1 MNLANPEWLIIWIA
15 LPILAIIAVLL
26 ERFKGQPWEQ
36 LTAERLRGRLIR
48 KDHSLPRWMAMG
60 FLLAAIA
67 AFAVALARPQ
77 GDDGVKT
84 ETTKGR
90 NVIIALDLS
99 RSMRVTDVSP
109 DRLGQ
114 AKILIYEI
122 LETLKSDRVGLVGF
136 AGTPYLFAPLTIDH
150 GALTETIEQIDEQWV
165 PMGGS
170 DIAGAIKL
178 ATATLKETGQK
189 NNLLILVSDGEEN
202 EGDLDPIVAEAE
214 RAGVR
219 IFSIGV
225 GTEDGDFVPHNDF
238 TGGFVLDESEN
249 KVLSRLQPEVLRKLA
264 TATGGQY
271 VVAGSGG
278 DIPAMIEVA
287 VQGMDMFEVEAGET
301 RVFIEFFQWA
311 VLPGIAFL
319 MAAIVAGTRWRSITL
334 AVSGAS
340 LFLFSGDL
348 QANELSEAKNA
359 FYEGRYDEARDMY
372 RLLANENDGDA
383 AAKLRLAEG
392 LSAYEARDLRGARTA
407 YSEALLSNENNVV
420 SEAHEGL
427 ANTLFQLG
435 WMGVS
440 GSRYPTGNAA
450 PDMEKFDELVREQ
463 MQKMGE
469 GSVPEIGET
478 NGYIRFEAIMLNWSD
493 AVRHYRSASAK
504 NPKDDKPLHNE
515 EVTMA
520 YLKRLAELLDEEK
533 KQTAEE
539 MMQQQQG
546 DGESDPNG
554 EPKEGD
560 GESDPKGEPKEGDGS
575 GEDEPGD
582 KGDNEKS
589 PDSNKAKDGKEPK
602 DGDGEEKNEPKESEK
617 EEQSDDTGTNPNE
630 SPEDEARRKL
640 KENSDIQKG
649 PLSPG
654 RRGFR
659 IPKKDW

>member
-1 MNLANPEWLIIWIA
+1 MNLANPEWLIVWIA

-60 FLLAAIA
+60 FLLAAMA

-77 GDDGVKT
+77 GDAGVKT
-84 ETTKGR
+84 ETAKGR

-99 RSMRVTDVSP
+99 RSMRVTDVNP

-136 AGTPYLFAPLTIDH
+136 AGTPYLFAPLTVDH

-165 PMGGS
+165 PIGGS

-178 ATATLKETGQK
+178 ATATLKDTGQK
-189 NNLLILVSDGEEN
+189 NNLLILVSDGDEN

-214 RAGVR
+214 RAGAR

-225 GTEDGDFVPHNDF
+225 GTEDGDFVPHQDF
-238 TGGFVLDESEN
+238 PGGFVLDESGN
-249 KVLSRLQPEVLRKLA
+249 KVLSRLQAEVLRKLA
-264 TATGGQY
+264 TSTGGQY

-287 VQGMDMFEVEAGET
+287 IQGMDMFEVEAGET
-301 RVFIEFFQWA
+301 RVLIEFFQWA

-319 MAAIVAGTRWRSITL
+319 MVAIVAGTRWRSITL

-348 QANELSEAKNA
+348 QASELSEAKNA

-372 RLLANENDGDA
+372 RLLAKEKAGDA

-392 LSAYEARDLRGARTA
+392 LSAYEARDLRGARSA
-407 YSEALLSNENNVV
+407 YSEALLSTEDKVA
-420 SEAHEGL
+420 SDAHEGL

-435 WMGVS
+435 WIGVS
-440 GSRYPTGNAA
+440 GSRYPKGNAV

-463 MQKMGE
+463 LQKMGE
-469 GSVPEIGET
+469 GTVPVIGET

-493 AVRHYRSASAK
+493 AVRHYRSATAK
-504 NPKDDKPLHNE
+504 NPKDDKPLRNE
-515 EVTMA
+515 DMTMA

-539 MMQQQQG
+539 MAQQQQQQQQQG
-546 DGESDPNG
+546 DGEPDPNG

-560 GESDPKGEPKEGDGS
+560 GS
-575 GEDEPGD
+575 GEKKPGD
-582 KGDNEKS
+582 KGGAGDKEKS
-589 PDSNKAKDGKEPK
+589 PDSKEGKDGKEPK
-602 DGDGEEKNEPKESEK
+602 EGKGEEGDKP
-617 EEQSDDTGTNPNE
+617 EENDKAENSDDSGKNPNE

-640 KENSDIQKG
+640 KENSDVEKG

-659 IPKKDW
+659 LPKKDW

>member
-15 LPILAIIAVLL
+15 LPILAIIAVFM
-26 ERFKGQPWEQ
+26 ERFKGQPWEL

-60 FLLAAIA
+60 LLLAAMA

-77 GDDGVKT
+77 GDAGVKT

-136 AGTPYLFAPLTIDH
+136 AGTPYLFAPLTVDH

-189 NNLLILVSDGEEN
+189 NNLLILVSDGDEN

-214 RAGVR
+214 RAGAR

-225 GTEDGDFVPHNDF
+225 GTEDGDFVPHQDF
-238 TGGFVLDESEN
+238 PGGFVLDESGN
-249 KVLSRLQPEVLRKLA
+249 KVLSRLQAKVLRKLA
-264 TATGGQY
+264 TSTGGQY

-301 RVFIEFFQWA
+301 RVLIEFFQWA

-319 MAAIVAGTRWRSITL
+319 MVAIVAGTRWRSITL
-334 AVSGAS
+334 AVSGSS

-348 QANELSEAKNA
+348 QASELSEAKNA

-372 RLLANENDGDA
+372 RLLAKEKAGDA

-392 LSAYEARDLRGARTA
+392 LSAYEARDLRGARSA
-407 YSEALLSNENNVV
+407 YSEALLSTEDKVA
-420 SEAHEGL
+420 SDAHEGL

-435 WMGVS
+435 WIGVS
-440 GSRYPTGNAA
+440 GSRYSKGNAVS
-450 PDMEKFDELVREQ
+450 DIEKFDELVREQ
-463 MQKMGE
+463 LQKMGE
-469 GSVPEIGET
+469 GTVPEIGET

-493 AVRHYRSASAK
+493 AVRHYRSATAK
-504 NPKDDKPLHNE
+504 NPKDDKPLRNE
-515 EVTMA
+515 DMTMV

-539 MMQQQQG
+539 MAQQQQQQG
-546 DGESDPNG
+546 DGEPDPNG

-560 GESDPKGEPKEGDGS
+560 GS
-575 GEDEPGD
+575 GEEKPGD
-582 KGDNEKS
+582 KGGEGDKEKS
-589 PDSNKAKDGKEPK
+589 PDSKKGKDGKEPK
-602 DGDGEEKNEPKESEK
+602 EGKGEEGDKP
-617 EEQSDDTGTNPNE
+617 EENDKAENSDDSGKNPNE

-640 KENSDIQKG
+640 KENSDVEKG

-659 IPKKDW
+659 LPKKDW